1 MTKFTLS
8 SLSKTDLQRFV
19 HLREPVGGNHYNWTQ
34 FDNLPLNQTEQQ
46 RLQYLKEDLFKHKL
60 LWFNEATLWS
70 LAIYPLLLL
79 AEHDDIQAWAEV
91 SLHAQYSQFEIDG
104 IADGVLGKTV
114 TGSLETPYLVVVET
128 KRGVE
133 AQPPLFQL
141 YGQLLAAAHLNWQ
154 NHPRSPQEIF
164 GCYTVADIWT
174 FVRAEVEGIETD
186 MPTLRVEHSREYTE
200 KNEADT
206 ILRILK
212 GIVLQYVDSGVQGT
226 SLAISYK
233 VPLRSPKH

>member
-8 SLSKTDLQRFV
+8 SLSKADLQRVV
-19 HLREPVGGNHYNWTQ
+19 HLRESSGKGNRYYNWTQ
-34 FDNLPLNQTEQQ
+34 FDNLPLTQKEQQ
-46 RLQYLKEDLFKHKL
+46 RLQYLQEDLLTHKL

-79 AEHDDIQAWAEV
+79 AEHDDIQVWAEV
-91 SLHAQYSQFEIDG
+91 PLHAQYSQFEMDGVADG
-104 IADGVLGKTV
+104 ILGKIV

-133 AQPPLFQL
+133 AQTPLFQL
-141 YGQLLAAAHLNWQ
+141 YGQLLAAANLNWQ
-154 NHPRSPQEIF
+154 NQPSSPQEIF

-174 FVRAEVEGIETD
+174 FVRAEVEDIESD

-200 KNEADT
+200 KSEAEK
-206 ILRILK
+206 ILKILK
-212 GIVLQYVDSGVQGT
+212 GIVSQYVDTV
-226 SLAISYK
+226 LKAE
-233 VPLRSPKH
+233 